1 MRKKVSTSQ
10 MRLRELME
18 KKKIKQADI
27 ARKTGIARST
37 VSYYLSGRREPRQDS
52 IRLIS
57 QAFDVEPSW
66 LMGFD
71 VPMDSQ
77 EPVALEITKYH
88 IGDNETMRD
97 SIIKFVNYA
106 NEKDLNRISDYI
118 KGLDQGEEKRMV

>member
-1 MRKKVSTSQ
+1 MRKKVATSQ

-37 VSYYLSGRREPRQDS
+37 VSYYLSGQREPRPNS

-66 LMGFD
+66 LMGYD

-77 EPVALEITKYH
+77 EPVALKITKYH
-88 IGDNETMRD
+88 IGDNDTMRD

-118 KGLDQGEEKRMV
+118 KGLDQGEEKGMV

>member
-37 VSYYLSGRREPRQDS
+37 VSYYLSGKREPRPNS

-57 QAFDVEPSW
+57 QAFDVDPSW

-71 VPMDSQ
+71 VPMDNQ
-77 EPVALEITKYH
+77 EPIVLEIHKYH
-88 IGDNETMRD
+88 IGDNEILRD
-97 SIIKFVNYA
+97 SIIQFVNYA
-106 NEKDLNRISDYI
+106 NEKNLNKISDYI

>member
-1 MRKKVSTSQ
+1 MRKKVATSQ
-10 MRLRELME
+10 MRLSELME
-18 KKKIKQADI
+18 RKQLKQADI

-37 VSYYLSGRREPRQDS
+37 VSYYLSGKREPRPDS

-66 LMGFD
+66 LMGLD
-71 VPMDSQ
+71 APMDSQ
-77 EPVALEITKYH
+77 EPVDLKITKYH
-88 IGDNETMRD
+88 IGDNDTMRD

-118 KGLDQGEEKRMV
+118 KGLDQGEEKGMV